1 VPQLVQLGG
10 VWRALFS
17 AWRTDH
23 STARLARPGVVA
35 EGGTH
40 YLVAE
45 AQLGPYV
52 LDRDAFLLAD
62 PQVSFTP
69 AGPCA
74 TGGCGG
80 CSPGGTSTA
89 KAGSSASSAT
99 RCP

>member
-17 AWRTDH
+17 AWWTDH
-23 STARLARPGVVA
+23 SAARLARPGVVA

-52 LDRDAFLLAD
+52 LDRDPSCSAI
-62 PQVSFTP
+62 PR
-69 AGPCA
+69 CA
-74 TGGCGG
+74 
-80 CSPGGTSTA
+80 
-89 KAGSSASSAT
+89 
-99 RCP
+99 